1 MFALS
6 EFIIRFKKSREIQT
20 AAGCSLIEYFPRA
33 REDGL
38 VMTAAGAAV
47 ELIRKTVQPGLPL
60 PALFDLTL
68 AYLKRLDA
76 SPGKPKD
83 YSEKLIWLYLIGFL
97 KIMGFAPSFS
107 REGGLPHMKPPVP
120 AVREEL
126 VRLEGAR
133 IGDIENTSFRHGRK
147 ITSSLTDALSACFE
161 KNLQLNC
168 LDFYYNFY

>member
-6 EFIIRFKKSREIQT
+6 EFVLRFRKNRDLQT
-20 AAGCSLIEYFPRA
+20 VAGCSLLDYFTSV

-38 VMTAAGAAV
+38 FMTAAGAAV

-68 AYLKRLDA
+68 AYLKRLNA

-107 REGGLPHMKPPVP
+107 REGGLPLMKTPAP

-133 IGDIENTSFRHGRK
+133 IGDIENTPFRHGRR